1 MLSSVSKKIILL
13 ELSCTYNPLEELYPS
28 PPKYS
33 FCIVVILL
41 GYHQKRPPIVN
52 KIKKVVGDVDG
63 FTKIHYLAWILY
75 AFVLTI
81 LSIFVARGVWVL
93 THQDTPSATMGHDDF
108 GIVIDAGKS

>member
-1 MLSSVSKKIILL
+1 M
-13 ELSCTYNPLEELYPS
+13 
-28 PPKYS
+28 
-33 FCIVVILL
+33 

-81 LSIFVARGVWVL
+81 LTIFVARGVWVL
-93 THQDTPSATMGHDDF
+93 THQDTPSATKGHDDF